1 MMIGYGHRA
10 GEAVTVAR
18 PIWSG
23 AINFGLV
30 TIPVE
35 LYSATED
42 HTISFRQFE
51 RGTSDRIRYKRVNER
66 TGKEVAFSDIVK
78 GADLGGG
85 EYVIIEPDELE
96 AIAPGRSRTIDIS
109 SFVELEDIDPIYF
122 QRTYWLAPAK
132 QEYGKSYSLL
142 LQAMEKTNRAG
153 IASFVMRGKEYLT
166 AVRAGDGLLI
176 LNTLLFPEDIR
187 DPAKELKSVPE
198 VSTARGKELDMA
210 VSLIE
215 SMTDEWRPEDFHD
228 TYTEQVEK
236 LIEDKRD
243 GREIVA
249 ESEPSEPTKVVD
261 LFEALSRSVE
271 GRKKRRDGG
280 ESASGKTSGKG
291 TAKAEPAA
299 EAEEELDSLSKADLD
314 KLARDLDIKGRSK
327 MSREELM
334 KAVADARRK
343 AGAA

>member
-1 MMIGYGHRA
+1 M
-10 GEAVTVAR
+10 AR

-51 RGTSDRIRYKRVNER
+51 RGTSDRIRYKRINER

-78 GADLGGG
+78 GAEVGGG
-85 EYVIIEPDELE
+85 EYVIIEPEELDQ
-96 AIAPGRSRTIDIS
+96 IAPGRSRTIDINT
-109 SFVELEDIDPIYF
+109 FVDLDEIDPIHF
-122 QRTYWLAPAK
+122 QKTYWLAPSK
-132 QEYGKSYSLL
+132 EEYGKSYGLL

-176 LNTLLFPEDIR
+176 LNTLLFVEDIR
-187 DPAKELKSVPE
+187 DPAKELKNLPE
-198 VSTARGKELDMA
+198 ITTARGKELEMA
-210 VSLIE
+210 TNLIE
-215 SMTDEWRPEDFHD
+215 SMTDEWRPEEFKD

-236 LIEDKRD
+236 LIDTKRD
-243 GREIVA
+243 GKEIVA
-249 ESEPSEPTKVVD
+249 ESEPAEPTKVVD

-271 GRKKRRDGG
+271 GRKKGG
-280 ESASGKTSGKG
+280 SAPAA
-291 TAKAEPAA
+291 AKAEA
-299 EAEEELDSLSKADLD
+299 LDDLSKADLE
-314 KLARDLDIKGRSK
+314 KLAKELDIKGRSK
-327 MSREELM
+327 MTKDELE
-334 KAVADARRK
+334 KAIAKAQRS